1 MPRTSEKDPEKAT
14 TGQFPE
20 IIRCGG
26 EVSDAT
32 NVWLADLK
40 TPTNE
45 MTATGKL
52 SHLEGHEDSV
62 LAALARLRKG
72 TLSGRQ
78 GGKAPR
84 WLATLLFD
92 DLETAIRATK
102 LPAPR
107 SRTELTQT
115 WYDKLAGPSPT
126 SDDSNK
132 LWDLAYKNVDDAI
145 RTVAERIAK
154 ASETTVAAKSSPSS
168 GFAEGVAEFLVG
180 KIAWELRISGPLH
193 DPSTDANRANI
204 RLLPSI
210 VEQGKTVQPL
220 RMSRLRRVALSMGMR
235 RISPFARKVIAF
247 ILLLLCAACTYA
259 YIIAV
264 RRTPTATA
272 SKVDV
277 VTSGDVHLQY
287 RGFQHDGTSP
297 VCGCKE
303 ELDPNVWWGIS
314 SLAREVSMFR
324 SGGPPYTKYVLTG
337 AEPKQIQ
344 WLPGLFK
351 TRAQIFILRQPFGGE
366 GFSPRLLSSGKMPGG
381 YEVVTMDEVDEAFIY
396 IITKAPLH
404 VNLLSK
410 VPVFAM
416 LPMANSEITAHR
428 TVGLYASAA
437 SRVTITENYKP
448 WIIPPSGELDED
460 GPYEFPIVD
469 FVGPDVVFWTESAA
483 DIVTEHK
490 AYHPP
495 PDGGT
500 YLMGV
505 FVTKPPFTSRVGV
518 MPLTDAE
525 RDEDVTT
532 LGTKT
537 KTPILTKGGTFQ
549 IEIPNPIDQMHDY
562 SQIYSYARAHPTLPV
577 DHIPLTYHAFA
588 GPADK
593 PPLILPGD
601 FGFKNQFNY
610 PPLPPL
616 AGFNV
621 FGPLSSV
628 KVDAAQ
634 GLVAEESG
642 ESAIRL
648 NVASTVELHD
658 ISLINPDRGI
668 LTLPTDSKDTIRLN
682 LRATGNIFV
691 DGTERLF
698 SLWTRWLGGP
708 RLAYLISAAG
718 LLSLVISLALHRF
731 GRRRPS

>member
-1 MPRTSEKDPEKAT
+1 
-14 TGQFPE
+14 
-20 IIRCGG
+20 
-26 EVSDAT
+26 
-32 NVWLADLK
+32 
-40 TPTNE
+40 
-45 MTATGKL
+45 MTAKGKL
-52 SHLEGHEDSV
+52 SHLEGHEEAV
-62 LAALARLRKG
+62 FATLARLRTR
-72 TLSGRQ
+72 TLSGTQ
-78 GGKAPR
+78 EGKAPR

-92 DLETAIRATK
+92 DLEAAIRAAK
-102 LPAPR
+102 LPVPR
-107 SRTELTQT
+107 SRYELTQT
-115 WYDKLAGPSPT
+115 WYDKLAGPSPP

-154 ASETTVAAKSSPSS
+154 ASDTTVAAKSSPSS
-168 GFAEGVAEFLVG
+168 GFAEGIAEFLVG
-180 KIAWELRISGPLH
+180 KIAWELRVSGPLH

-210 VEQGKTVQPL
+210 VEQRKAVQPL
-220 RMSRLRRVALSMGMR
+220 RMSLLRRAALSIGIR
-235 RISPFARKVIAF
+235 RVSPFARRLIAL

-259 YIIAV
+259 YLIAV
-264 RRTPTATA
+264 RRTPTAAA

-303 ELDPNVWWGIS
+303 ELDPNDWWGIS

-344 WLPGLFK
+344 WQPGLFK
-351 TRAQIFILRQPFGGE
+351 TRAQIFVLKQPFGAE
-366 GFSPRLLSSGKMPGG
+366 GFNPRLLSSGKMPGG
-381 YEVVTMDEVDEAFIY
+381 YEVVTVDEVDEAFIY
-396 IITKAPLH
+396 IITQAPLH

-448 WIIPPSGELDED
+448 WVIPPSKELDED

-469 FVGPDVVFWTESAA
+469 FVGPDIVFWTESAA

-490 AYHPP
+490 AYQHPLG
-495 PDGGT
+495 GGT

-518 MPLTDAE
+518 MPLTVAE

-532 LGTKT
+532 LGMKT

-562 SQIYSYARAHPTLPV
+562 SQIYSYARAHPSLPV
-577 DHIPLTYHAFA
+577 DHIPLIYHEFV
-588 GPADK
+588 GPPDK
-593 PPLILPGD
+593 PPLILPDD

-628 KVDAAQ
+628 KVDGAH
-634 GLVAEESG
+634 GSVSGESG
-642 ESAIRL
+642 ESDMHL
-648 NVASTVELHD
+648 NSGSTVERHN
-658 ISLINPDRGI
+658 ISQVNPDRGI

-682 LRATGNIFV
+682 LRATGDIFV
-691 DGTERLF
+691 DGRERLL
-698 SLWTRWLGGP
+698 SPWNRWLGGA
-708 RLAYLISAAG
+708 RIAYLISAAG
-718 LLSLVISLALHRF
+718 LLMLAILLTLHGL
-731 GRRRPS
+731 GRRRGTS